1 MEKDEFLTIAKPSE
15 GFYKEKGSKFLGF
28 AYPLQDE
35 EQVKSKLEQL
45 KSTYHDARHHCY
57 AYRLGPQGDTYR
69 VNDDG
74 EPSSTAGRPI
84 FGQIQSHGL
93 TNVLVV
99 VIRYFGGTLLGTS
112 GLIRSYK
119 EAADQA
125 LQQARIIKKTIQS
138 LYELEFDYTLMN
150 EVMKVLHETGIQPY
164 ERDFQEKVTFRIGI
178 RKSQE
183 QQVIDQF
190 KRIHQLTL
198 KPLKPRNS

>member
-1 MEKDEFLTIAKPSE
+1 MEKDEFLTIAQPSE

-28 AYPLQDE
+28 AYPVQE
-35 EQVKSKLEQL
+35 EQEIKTKLEQL

-57 AYRLGPQGDTYR
+57 AYRLGTEGENYR
-69 VNDDG
+69 MNDDG

-84 FGQIQSHGL
+84 FGQIKSHGL

-99 VIRYFGGTLLGTS
+99 VVRYFGGTLLGTS

-125 LQQARIIKKTIQS
+125 LKQARIIKKTIRS
-138 LYELEFDYTLMN
+138 LYQLEFDYTLMN
-150 EVMKVLHETGIQPY
+150 DVMKVLHETDIQPY
-164 ERDFQEKVTFRIGI
+164 EKDFQEKVTFHIGI

-183 QQVIDQF
+183 QQVLEQF
-190 KRIHQLTL
+190 RRIHELKV
-198 KPLKPRNS
+198 KPL

>member
-1 MEKDEFLTIAKPSE
+1 MEQDEFQTIARPSE

-28 AYPLQDE
+28 AYPVQDE
-35 EQVKSKLEQL
+35 QQVKTILDQL

-57 AYRLGPQGDTYR
+57 AYRLGPEGDTYR
-69 VNDDG
+69 MNDDG

-93 TNVLVV
+93 TNIVVV

-190 KRIHQLTL
+190 KRIHQL
-198 KPLKPRNS
+198 KVNPVEAGNA